1 MNCLFLAQGFPIY
14 VFRSLDVSSE
24 YEVYQLFRQL
34 LREALY
40 ILKTLIS
47 HIILVGIQ
55 ISRRKMFNY
64 NISIEINKIQKVSV
78 LKGCAKYT
86 KRSLTN
92 KNNKA
97 VHCTII
103 RPNNNKATK
112 GQLISKILFGVIIWI
127 KNETNF
133 FLEFLSYPL
142 KRVQIKKL

>member
-14 VFRSLDVSSE
+14 VDRQTSRLSVKFTNFLDS
-24 YEVYQLFRQL
+24 YQ
-34 LREALY
+34 EAVY
-40 ILKTLIS
+40 ILKMCKQFDIS
-47 HIILVGIQ
+47 HYSWYIAF
-55 ISRRKMFNY
+55 KKENNY
-64 NISIEINKIQKVSV
+64 NISIEINKIQKFLV

-112 GQLISKILFGVIIWI
+112 GQLIS
-127 KNETNF
+127 N
-133 FLEFLSYPL
+133 
-142 KRVQIKKL
+142 

>member
-1 MNCLFLAQGFPIY
+1 MSIFSSRFPHLC
-14 VFRSLDVSSE
+14 RSLDVSSE

-34 LREALY
+34 LKEAVY
-40 ILKTLIS
+40 ILKMCKQFDIS
-47 HIILVGIQ
+47 HYSWYIAF
-55 ISRRKMFNY
+55 KKENNY
-64 NISIEINKIQKVSV
+64 NISIEINKIQKFLV

-112 GQLISKILFGVIIWI
+112 GQLISNELFGVIIWT
-127 KNETNF
+127 KNPT
-133 FLEFLSYPL
+133 
-142 KRVQIKKL
+142 KKF

>member
-34 LREALY
+34 LKEAVY
-40 ILKTLIS
+40 ILKMCKQFDIS
-47 HIILVGIQ
+47 HYSWYIAF
-55 ISRRKMFNY
+55 KKENND
-64 NISIEINKIQKVSV
+64 NISIEINKIQKFLV

-103 RPNNNKATK
+103 RPNNNKATRK
-112 GQLISKILFGVIIWI
+112 MVAEIYDATEEIATQTTRL
-127 KNETNF
+127 
-133 FLEFLSYPL
+133 
-142 KRVQIKKL
+142 